1 MAHYPRTQSLIVTIL
16 RFILLIGLVGGCSLP
31 LTALGDSNTSDV
43 LAKTHSKAESQLLAA
58 LGQAQNG
65 DYGDALS
72 DLSNLIS
79 EKPNF
84 KLAQLVYGELMI
96 ARAGHGLPPDLDHK
110 LTHQRNA
117 LLDEAKSRWAHRL
130 AASTNGEVPASII
143 QLAPQYKHV
152 VVADLSSNRVY
163 LFENQG
169 GVPHLI
175 GDYYSTIGKGG
186 AGKQQEGDMR
196 TPVGIYHIT
205 RYINDAHLPEL
216 YGTGALPIS
225 YPNAYDESLG
235 RTGHGIW
242 LHGVPRA
249 TYSRTPRDSEG
260 CVVLS
265 NDDFQTLYDA
275 VKPGKTPV
283 IMARHI
289 QWVSLAKAEKRR
301 QTMLATLS
309 DWRQSWESINTKNY
323 LAYYSPDF
331 VDDDGQDKSRFAAY
345 KRRVNAAKTRIDVD
359 LSQISIFNYPGNP
372 RLMKITFDQAYDSNN
387 YSGNSR
393 KTQYWKKN
401 DQGDWQI
408 LLSMDS
414 A

>member
-1 MAHYPRTQSLIVTIL
+1 MIL
-16 RFILLIGLVGGCSLP
+16 WRFILLIGFIAGCNLP
-31 LTALGDSNTSDV
+31 MLAMADSGTPGI
-43 LAKTHSKAESQLLAA
+43 LAGMHSKAESQLLAA

-65 DYGDALS
+65 EYDNALS
-72 DLSNLIS
+72 DLSDLIS

-96 ARAGHGLPPDLDHK
+96 ARAGHGLPPSLDHK
-110 LTHQRNA
+110 LTNQRNA

-130 AASTNGEVPASII
+130 AASTNGEVPASIV

-186 AGKQQEGDMR
+186 AGKQHEGDMR

-216 YGTGALPIS
+216 YGIGALPLS
-225 YPNAYDESLG
+225 YPNAYDRSLG

-242 LHGVPRA
+242 LHGVPRK

-265 NDDFQTLYDA
+265 NDDFETLYHT
-275 VKPGKTPV
+275 VKPGVTPV
-283 IMARHI
+283 ILARHI
-289 QWVSLAKAEKRR
+289 QWVSLGEAEKHR

-309 DWRQSWESINTKNY
+309 AWRQSWESISTKNY

-331 VDDDGQDKSRFAAY
+331 VDDNGKDKAQFASY
-345 KRRVNAAKTRIDVD
+345 KKRVNAAKTRINVD
-359 LSQISIFNYPGNP
+359 LSQVSIFNYPGNP
-372 RLMKITFDQAYDSNN
+372 RLMKITFDQKYNSNN
-387 YSGNSR
+387 YSGTSR

-401 DQGDWQI
+401 DQGQWQI